1 MKPFSDG
8 PLMYPKDLTQNMFDR
23 VIKLLFSRRMRTAL
37 ATAAI
42 VHVAFSLTWLSAPAH
57 ATDWPMGRANPQGT
71 GATPDELPEQLELL
85 WQVDVDGLGFD
96 AGPII
101 ADGKVF
107 ANDHDGRVLALD
119 LATGK
124 EVWRLELETGFVATP
139 AFHDGKLFT
148 GDYDGNLRALDA
160 ATGKELWVYEAGQE
174 IDASPNFFEGSVLF
188 TSQNGTLY
196 SVSQDKGELLW
207 QYETGD
213 QLQCGAT
220 LAGTKT
226 FLGGCDALLHVVD
239 VKTGKAIGEPFPID
253 APTGS
258 TPSVLGDQVFVPT
271 YAGEIF
277 SFKLPSEK
285 PVWRIKDPKLS
296 DEFKNSV
303 AVADGLAVGTG
314 RNKRVF
320 AIDVESGEQ
329 KWVKILRKRS
339 DASPII
345 AGKSVIIAAAD
356 GRIIRYDLQ
365 SGEEKWMFEV
375 KGAFLGSPAVA
386 DGKLVLTND
395 RGSIFCFGEK
405 S

>member
-1 MKPFSDG
+1 MH
-8 PLMYPKDLTQNMFDR
+8 LNDLVRNMFYQLGKRLASRQMRR
-23 VIKLLFSRRMRTAL
+23 VLI
-37 ATAAI
+37 TAAM
-42 VHVAFSLTWLSAPAH
+42 VYAAFGLFTISAVAH
-57 ATDWPMGRANPQGT
+57 AKDWPMGRANPQGT
-71 GATPDELPEQLELL
+71 GATSDELPEQLELL

-119 LATGK
+119 LATGN
-124 EVWRLELETGFVATP
+124 EIWRLQLETGFVATP
-139 AFHDGKLFT
+139 AFHNGKLYV

-160 ATGKELWVYEAGQE
+160 KTGKELWVYAAGQE

-196 SVSQDKGELLW
+196 SVNQETGELLW

-226 FLGGCDALLHVVD
+226 FLGGCDAQLHIVD
-239 VKTGKAIGEPFPID
+239 VKTGQVIGEPFPID
-253 APTGS
+253 APTAS
-258 TPSVLGDQVFVPT
+258 TPSVIGDRVFVPT

-277 SFKLPSEK
+277 AFKMPSDK
-285 PVWRIKDPKLS
+285 PVWRMKDPKLS
-296 DEFKNSV
+296 DEFRNSV

-320 AIDVESGEQ
+320 AIDIESGEQ

-345 AGKSVIIAAAD
+345 AGKSVIVAAAD
-356 GRIIRYDLQ
+356 GRIVRFDLQ

-395 RGSIFCFGEK
+395 RGTIFCFGEK